1 MPSIWD
7 WVISPVEWSKSNKIK
22 AYKKRA
28 RESNLEDIFYANMD
42 SPDTTSLH
50 YLCIDWTVS
59 ESIDLY
65 NYVKTIFNAQGVSQK
80 INHGYLMG
88 SSQQIVCLVIPRTGG
103 LEI

>member
-1 MPSIWD
+1 MPSIWN

-59 ESIDLY
+59 EPNDLY
-65 NYVKTIFNAQGVSQK
+65 NYVKTIFDAQGVSQK